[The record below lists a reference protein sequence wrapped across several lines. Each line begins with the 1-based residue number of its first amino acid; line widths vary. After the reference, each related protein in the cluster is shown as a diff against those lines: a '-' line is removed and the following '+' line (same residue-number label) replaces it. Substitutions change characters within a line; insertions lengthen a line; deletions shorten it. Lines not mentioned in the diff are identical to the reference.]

1 VLLGGG
7 LRSETALKKSL
18 VDILNW
24 VCICMYV
31 VFSITSFWGD
41 VLGAVN

>member
-24 VCICMYV
+24 VCIYV
-31 VFSITSFWGD
+31 CGFPSILLERG
-41 VLGAVN
+41 VLAVN